1 MPFCPVS
8 LLKLWH
14 SGCGLEPIFLA
25 SSHQEVD
32 IGDESCEVVPSL
44 LEVLEALSG
53 SPSPCLARS
62 AYGSAWP
69 LSCPPWPGLAR
80 GVPDHGWHWGQALSC
95 IDPPPRPL
103 RLNPNLARSP
113 NFTCT
118 LSLCHWLMAH
128 RGQQIRDPVQPAPA
142 PGGRVADVKCMTF
155 ILTVSL

>member
-1 MPFCPVS
+1 MPSQVGLRECLAA
-8 LLKLWH
+8 LL
-14 SGCGLEPIFLA
+14 PA
-25 SSHQEVD
+25 
-32 IGDESCEVVPSL
+32 
-44 LEVLEALSG
+44 
-53 SPSPCLARS
+53 LARS
-62 AYGSAWP
+62 CQGCPRPWVALGTGSK
-69 LSCPPWPGLAR
+69 LHR
-80 GVPDHGWHWGQALSC
+80 
-95 IDPPPRPL
+95 PPPRPL